1 MQTENIVSIQV
12 KDKAADDFNEH
23 RELYLKRTAWAGQ
36 CSSWFKP
43 GPNGTHLLSC
53 SNNMESQPNR
63 YRIMSSKSGNVS
75 WESSALH
82 RVAHKSSLGRLGL

>member
-1 MQTENIVSIQV
+1 MQTENIVSMKI

-43 GPNGTHLLSC
+43 GPNGTNLSMFHFDFTLLTLGSSPYELVHL
-53 SNNMESQPNR
+53 
-63 YRIMSSKSGNVS
+63 
-75 WESSALH
+75 
-82 RVAHKSSLGRLGL
+82 